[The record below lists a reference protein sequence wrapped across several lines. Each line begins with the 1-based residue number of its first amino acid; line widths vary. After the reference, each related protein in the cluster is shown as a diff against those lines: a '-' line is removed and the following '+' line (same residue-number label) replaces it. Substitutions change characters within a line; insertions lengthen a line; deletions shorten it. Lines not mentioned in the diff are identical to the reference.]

1 VVGNGRLIRLQ
12 LITWVP
18 RAVCLSL
25 DSLQIASDVAD
36 PTLIKDGLRCFQ
48 SGLRSTLTLF
58 AENNYTV
65 TCNKVTYA
73 ELNRVAVELH
83 VCIQQVAASNLDK
96 QDCRDLSWLF
106 SGFLLGF

>member
-1 VVGNGRLIRLQ
+1 MIRLH

-65 TCNKVTYA
+65 TSNKVTYVKQ
-73 ELNRVAVELH
+73 NRVALELQA
-83 VCIQQVAASNLDK
+83 CNQEDRASNLDK
-96 QDCRDLSWLF
+96 RLS
-106 SGFLLGF
+106 

>member
-1 VVGNGRLIRLQ
+1 LIRLQ

-36 PTLIKDGLRCFQ
+36 PTLIKYGPRCFQ
-48 SGLRSTLTLF
+48 SGLRSNLTLF

-65 TCNKVTYA
+65 TSNKVTYVKQ
-73 ELNRVAVELH
+73 NRVALGLQA
-83 VCIQQVAASNLDK
+83 CIQEDRASNLDK
-96 QDCRDLSWLF
+96 RLS
-106 SGFLLGF
+106 